1 MPSDHIVEYLEGVVG
16 VVEANSFES
25 HQLWLNYAND
35 PTAIRYGGQRETRF
49 EWKSTGSGYGAC
61 VGYVGNEKKD
71 RSIWISLLTVTVKGQ
86 KLLFYFVTGRYADYD
101 VVREWLDKNMP
112 STAFRADDPTRLN
125 HVDAQNFH
133 NVFTR

>member
-1 MPSDHIVEYLEGVVG
+1 MLSDHIAEYLEGVTG
-16 VVEANSFES
+16 VVEANTYES

-35 PTAIRYGGQRETRF
+35 STAIKYGGQREARF
-49 EWKSTGSGYGAC
+49 DWKSTGSGYGAC
-61 VGYVGNEKKD
+61 VGYVGNKKKD

-101 VVREWLDKNMP
+101 VVREWLDTNMP
-112 STAFRADDPTRLN
+112 STAFYTDERARLN

-133 NVFTR
+133 NVFSR